1 MSRGGAR
8 FQVVPS
14 GPGHLNDNR
23 DMRANADSSSPAV
36 TARGLVKRYNNRVV
50 ALDGIDLT
58 VFSGE
63 CFALL
68 GPNGAGK
75 TTTIEILVGLL
86 APTGGEVRVL
96 GTAWGKDDH
105 ALRSR
110 IGVLLQEARFPDRL
124 TVKEVVSLFRSF
136 YPRGREVPSVLRE
149 TGLEEKANAWTSR
162 LSGGQR
168 QRLALACALVGDPEL
183 LVLDEPT
190 TGLDPQARL
199 AFGDAI
205 RGYRERG
212 KTVLVTTHYMEEAE
226 RLCDRVAVI
235 DRGKVIALGTP
246 GELIGSLGGAMV
258 VEVSFSAGDIGDEAV
273 RGVPGVR
280 AVRRENGAILVTA
293 DEAHVTVP
301 ALLDLARD
309 RSAVL
314 ARLTIRHA
322 TLEDVYV
329 SLTGRRLLDA

>member
-1 MSRGGAR
+1 MGTRCAS
-8 FQVVPS
+8 FT
-14 GPGHLNDNR
+14 
-23 DMRANADSSSPAV
+23 PAV
-36 TARGLVKRYNNRVV
+36 SVRGLVKRYDRGVV
-50 ALDGIDLT
+50 ALDGVDLT
-58 VFSGE
+58 VAPGE
-63 CFALL
+63 CFGLL

-86 APTGGEVRVL
+86 APTAGEVRVL
-96 GTAWGKDDH
+96 GGGWGKDDPS
-105 ALRSR
+105 LRAR
-110 IGVLLQEARFPDRL
+110 LGVLLQEARFPDRL
-124 TVKEVVSLFRSF
+124 TVREVVGLFRSF
-136 YPRGREVPSVLRE
+136 YPRGRAVPSVLGE
-149 TGLEEKANAWTSR
+149 VGLGEKSDAWTSR

-183 LVLDEPT
+183 LILDEPT
-190 TGLDPQARL
+190 TGLDPQARR

-235 DRGKVIALGTP
+235 DRGRVIALGTP

-258 VEVSFSAGDIGDEAV
+258 VEIALASGDIEDEAV
-273 RGVPGVR
+273 LAAPGVR
-280 AVRRENGAILVTA
+280 AVRRQNGAVLVTA

-301 ALLDLARD
+301 SLLDLARS

-314 ARLTIRHA
+314 TRLTIRHA

-329 SLTGRRLLDA
+329 SLTGRRLLDG